1 MYLCSPNFSM
11 NMQEDKSI
19 IEVSHVSKYFGEKT
33 ALDDVSLNVKKGE
46 FVTILGP
53 SGCGKTTFLKTL
65 NGPLEQ
71 ERGVNVSGRI
81 MLEEADIHSLSME
94 ELRKNVGLVFQTPA
108 PFPFSIYKNLTY
120 APVYYGI
127 RDKKSWKRL

>member
-1 MYLCSPNFSM
+1 MSRIELRGINKYYGRNHVLKDINLVI
-11 NMQEDKSI
+11 ED
-19 IEVSHVSKYFGEKT
+19 
-33 ALDDVSLNVKKGE
+33 GE
-46 FVTILGP
+46 FMTLLGP

-65 NGPLEQ
+65 NGLLEQ

-108 PFPFSIYKNLTY
+108 LFPFSIYKNLT
-120 APVYYGI
+120 
-127 RDKKSWKRL
+127 